1 MLFEPLGWSIR
12 WESSIRAM
20 TVRDSV
26 QGIYPAFAAVSDP
39 DRRKVHLSFI
49 CLDRLYTSVKVAPTR
64 FKGASSTHRSA
75 MTAPQGFVSAV
86 LHRVHAWL
94 TTLIL
99 YLLALGPMPRHIG
112 FVMDGNRRYA
122 RTKGMKVTQGHTDGF
137 QSLRRVS
144 EGCLH
149 SLGLLAFTLYLVPA
163 FRLNVD
169 AGSLS

>member
-12 WESSIRAM
+12 WESSVRAM
-20 TVRDSV
+20 TVRDSAK
-26 QGIYPAFAAVSDP
+26 GIYPAFAAVSDP
-39 DRRKVHLSFI
+39 DRRKVYLSFI
-49 CLDRLYTSVKVAPTR
+49 CLDQLYTSAEAAPTI
-64 FKGASSTHRSA
+64 FKGPTPTHRSA
-75 MTAPQGFVSAV
+75 MIASQGFVSAV

-144 EGCLH
+144 RSCSN
-149 SLGLLAFTLYLVPA
+149 SLGL
-163 FRLNVD
+163 
-169 AGSLS
+169 